1 MDNVL
6 RWEQFRAVPKEA
18 QKSIGGGRLK
28 GMTDINPMWRLMA
41 LTEAYGEC
49 GIGWKYE
56 ITKKELVDG
65 ANGEVA
71 AFVDILLYVK
81 ENDKWSDPI
90 PGMGGSMYIA
100 KESSGLRT
108 NDEGFKMALT
118 DALSVSCKAL
128 GLGADI
134 YWQGGT
140 KYTAYDQAEE
150 MTEQFEKI
158 KVEDVT
164 KLLTLAKRKGINET
178 AVKATAKK
186 DYKVDDL
193 RKLSN
198 KALTELTQRI
208 SVLKDKEVVKEV
220 SYEGTPFEE

>member
-1 MDNVL
+1 MNNLL
-6 RWEQFRAVPKEA
+6 RWEQFRAVPREA

-28 GMTDINPMWRLMA
+28 GMTDINPMWRLKT
-41 LTEAYGEC
+41 LTEAYGVC

-56 ITKKELVDG
+56 VIKKELTDG

-81 ENDKWSDPI
+81 EGDEWSDPI

-100 KESSGLRT
+100 KEKSGLYT
-108 NDEGFKMALT
+108 SDEAFKMALT

-140 KYTAYDQAEE
+140 KYTSYDQGGE

-158 KVEDVT
+158 KAEDVT
-164 KLLTLAKRKGINET
+164 KLLELATRKGMDEEK
-178 AVKATAKK
+178 VKLAALKS
-186 DYKVDDL
+186 YRIEDL
-193 RKLSN
+193 HKLSK
-198 KALTELTQRI
+198 KALKELSDRLGKLDDI
-208 SVLKDKEVVKEV
+208 DLYKD
-220 SYEGTPFEE
+220 TPFA